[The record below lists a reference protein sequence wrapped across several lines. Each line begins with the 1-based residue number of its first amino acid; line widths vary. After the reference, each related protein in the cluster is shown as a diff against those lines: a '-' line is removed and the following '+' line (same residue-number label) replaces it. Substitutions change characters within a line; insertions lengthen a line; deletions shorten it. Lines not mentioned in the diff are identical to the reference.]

1 MNIRQGRCGMHLV
14 LVVDVDLVAAAA
26 VAKALLCGVVVG
38 QVLKIFSTV
47 NLMPKPANLVV
58 CAPVHQPVPAD

>member
-1 MNIRQGRCGMHLV
+1 MHLV

-26 VAKALLCGVVVG
+26 VAEALLVGVVGG
-38 QVLKIFSTV
+38 QGIKRFSTV
-47 NLMPKPANLVV
+47 NLMPKPANLVL

>member
-1 MNIRQGRCGMHLV
+1 MHLV

-26 VAKALLCGVVVG
+26 VAEALLAGVVGG
-38 QVLKIFSTV
+38 QGLKRFSTV